1 MYARGSSTFT
11 QISFIFHKHT
21 EREQKEQ
28 LAYGV
33 FGIIRKLKKKIKK
46 KLNLSSHPT
55 REVIYLDL
63 VPPFYLGFLRMAF
76 NYV

>member
-33 FGIIRKLKKKIKK
+33 FGIIRKLKKK
-46 KLNLSSHPT
+46 LNLSSHPT